1 VPDAREILVIGAAD
15 VEGRPGFAVRCHVG
29 TLRVG
34 DELPCGIDPDGG
46 RHTLR
51 VRCAEI
57 RLSPK
62 LPVEHLDAN
71 FGGAVVLEG
80 ADALQIKEDWVLRSE

>member
-1 VPDAREILVIGAAD
+1 VPDAVEILVVGAAN

-34 DELPCGIDPDGG
+34 DELTCGIDPDGG

-51 VRCAEI
+51 VRCVEI
-57 RLSPK
+57 RLTPK
-62 LPVEHLDAN
+62 LPVEQLDAN

-80 ADALQIKEDWVLRSE
+80 AGARQVKEDWVLGSE